1 GAAGVL
7 LVGESVIATAT
18 YTVTAA
24 DVYAGSVHRRATAA
38 RASSTA
44 PCSPALP
51 PIVTP
56 PDEIDTPIAQE
67 PGIEITKTVTS
78 AGPYTEG
85 ETGREPC
92 REGVSVAVAL
102 RTVSLTDELPRLSA
116 LMDGWPGPEGVLEVG
131 QSVTATAT
139 YVVTAADVNA
149 GNVHN
154 SATAEGT
161 PPSTPTNPTP
171 PTIVTPPDE
180 IDTPIAQEPGIEI
193 TKSVTSAGPDTEGGV
208 KSYQFLVENTG
219 DVTLTNVSVTDE
231 LPGLSALS
239 YAWPGAEGVLE
250 VGQSVS
256 ATATYVVTAADV
268 NAGNVHNSATAEGTP
283 PSTPTNPTPAPIVT
297 PPDEVDTPIAQNP
310 ALELAKSVTSAG

>member
-85 ETGREPC
+85 
-92 REGVSVAVAL
+92 
-102 RTVSLTDELPRLSA
+102 D
-116 LMDGWPGPEGVLEVG
+116 
-131 QSVTATAT
+131 
-139 YVVTAADVNA
+139 
-149 GNVHN
+149 
-154 SATAEGT
+154 
-161 PPSTPTNPTP
+161 
-171 PTIVTPPDE
+171 TI
-180 IDTPIAQEPGIEI
+180 
-193 TKSVTSAGPDTEGGV
+193 
-208 KSYQFLVENTG
+208 SYQFLVENTG

-231 LPGLSALS
+231 LVGLSAIA
-239 YAWPGAEGVLE
+239 YAWPGAEGVLL
-250 VGQSVS
+250 VGESVI
-256 ATATYVVTAADV
+256 ATATYTVTAADV

-283 PSTPTNPTPAPIVT
+283 PTTPTNPTPAPIVT
-297 PPDEVDTPIAQNP
+297 PPDEIDTPIAQEP
-310 ALELAKSVTSAG
+310 GIEITKAVTSAGPYTEGDVISYQFLVENTGDVTLTD